1 MLKHIKIAA
10 AFLLMAVGCSDL
22 NDIKDRLDSAESRLE
37 ALETQVDILK
47 GNLET
52 LTKLKEYHTIKAVEF
67 DETEKIYEITLTN
80 GEKISLYQGSIGF
93 YSPIMTID
101 EEGYWKM
108 SLTSADGTVIEE
120 KHILNNGEKVSAVGE
135 KGITPQFRI
144 DSSENWEVSYDE
156 GTTWTDVLNEAGQPV
171 KATPNDSADNYF
183 EDVTIEDGKLVIKMK
198 DQANS
203 VISLPI
209 LGNFYFII
217 KDEIGNDINDL
228 QFFTLGETKKYTID
242 QSDISEVTVL
252 TCPAGFSVNISG
264 DLLEIT
270 AVTETRSLSADSG
283 RDITFLATS
292 ASNPGLFVM
301 EKLQVEKTTAP
312 IVILSKTD
320 ASIVSLT
327 FGVKTYNS
335 DGYYYVIRPAHEP
348 EPTSAEIRA
357 GAYSTETELTVNGLI
372 PATEYVLYVMSTAGE
387 DTFSNIV
394 KLQTET
400 SAITSYYDAY
410 QAGLDIEIA
419 GVKINKSG
427 LNNSQGKLITSSDS
441 AISET
446 GVYFIEQGTTTASID
461 GNSNPGYADLIIIGD
476 SPSSRATLTIN
487 GTVVFSGKLKN
498 LDIIEKRVQEEEGFD
513 VFKPI
518 ANSSIIFD
526 NCHIS
531 TATAKSQLFY
541 GNVTIKE
548 FVMHNCDIE
557 VTANEKQLWKLGT
570 NGTFQKFDLT
580 NNIIYSSVNGGSRLF
595 EICQSGSINNLIF
608 NYNTVAEVYNS
619 TQKSYVKISSLGDIQ
634 LNNNLF
640 YLSMYSDSNY
650 NGNSYTSIINTTT
663 EPTSGK
669 VADNVMY
676 WTPEENIVRLK
687 ITNKLDEK
695 IGTNTCSTQKDN
707 SKLVDTSTLNVQ
719 SGIIKPNNKYGATR

>member
-1 MLKHIKIAA
+1 
-10 AFLLMAVGCSDL
+10 MAVGCSDL

-108 SLTSADGTVIEE
+108 SLTDAEGTVIEE
-120 KHILNNGEKVSAVGE
+120 KYILNNGEKVSAVGE

-171 KATPNDSADNYF
+171 KATPDDSADNYF
-183 EDVTIEDGKLVIKMK
+183 QSIAIENGNFVITMK

-217 KDEIGNDINDL
+217 KDENGNSIDEL
-228 QFFTLGETKKYTID
+228 QFFTLGEKKTYTID
-242 QSDISEVTVL
+242 QSDISEVTIL

-264 DLLEIT
+264 DLLEIEAT
-270 AVTETRSLSADSG
+270 AGTKSLTADSG

-301 EKLQVEKTTAP
+301 EKIQVEKTTAP

-335 DGYYYVIRPAHEP
+335 DGYYYVIRPADEP

-394 KLQTET
+394 KLQTGT
-400 SAITSYYDAY
+400 SAITSYYEAY

-427 LNNSQGKLITSSDS
+427 LNNRQGKLITSSDS

-446 GVYFIEQGTTTASID
+446 GVYFIEQGTTASID
-461 GNSNPGYADLIIIGD
+461 ASPNAGYADLIIIGD

-498 LDIIEKRVQEEEGFD
+498 LDIIEKRVQEGEGFD

-518 ANSSIIFD
+518 ANSSIIID

-557 VTANEKQLWKLGT
+557 VTANQKQLWKLGGSGIFT
-570 NGTFQKFDLT
+570 KFDMS
-580 NNIIYSSVNGGSRLF
+580 NNIIYSSVDNGSQNF
-595 EICQSGSINNLIF
+595 EICLNGSITNLIF
-608 NYNTVAEVYNS
+608 NQNTVAEVYCCLNGA
-619 TQKSYVKISSLGDIQ
+619 QKNYITISSLTDLQ

-640 YLSMYSDSNY
+640 YLSKYADSNY
-650 NGNSYTSIINTTT
+650 NKGNYTSIIKIANDA
-663 EPTSGK
+663 EPASGT
-669 VADNVMY
+669 VANNVMY
-676 WTPEENIVRLK
+676 WSKTDVRLK
-687 ITNKLDEK
+687 ITNNLPTT
-695 IGTNTCSTQKDN
+695 IGRNTYSSQTDATQ
-707 SKLVDTSTLNVQ
+707 LVDTSTLDIKN
-719 SGIIKPNNKYGATR
+719 GIIQPNNKYGAKR

>member
-1 MLKHIKIAA
+1 MLKHINIAA

-242 QSDISEVTVL
+242 QSDISEVTIL
-252 TCPAGFSVNISG
+252 TCPSGFSVRIEGNQ
-264 DLLEIT
+264 LEIT
-270 AVTETRSLSADSG
+270 AVVGTKSLSADSG

-301 EKLQVEKTTAP
+301 EKLQVESSTSP
-312 IVILSKTD
+312 IIVLSKT
-320 ASIVSLT
+320 AAEITSLT
-327 FGVKTYNS
+327 FEVKIYNS
-335 DGYYYVIRPAHEP
+335 DGYYYMLKPANDPAPTKDELKGCSFVTEPQVIVSGLTP
-348 EPTSAEIRA
+348 
-357 GAYSTETELTVNGLI
+357 STEYKLYAMSASGEESYSDITALQASTTE
-372 PATEYVLYVMSTAGE
+372 
-387 DTFSNIV
+387 
-394 KLQTET
+394 
-400 SAITSYYDAY
+400 ITSYYEAY
-410 QAGLDIEIA
+410 LAGADIEIA
-419 GVKINKSG
+419 GVKHNKSS
-427 LNNSQGKLITSSDS
+427 LNNKEAKLINNSEPSISS
-441 AISET
+441 A
-446 GVYFIEQGTTTASID
+446 GLYFIEQGTTASISASPNA
-461 GNSNPGYADLIIIGD
+461 GWTDLIIIGD
-476 SPSSRATLTIN
+476 SPTSRADIKIDGTII
-487 GTVVFSGKLKN
+487 FSGKFKN
-498 LDIIEKRVQEEEGFD
+498 LNILENAEVDM
-513 VFKPI
+513 FKPSTNATI
-518 ANSSIIFD
+518 VLD

-531 TATAKSQLFY
+531 TSKAKSQIFY
-541 GNVTIKE
+541 GNTTITE

-557 VTANEKQLWKLGT
+557 VTANEKQLWKLGK

-580 NNIIYSSVNGGSRLF
+580 NNIIYSSVNGGSLLF

-650 NGNSYTSIINTTT
+650 NGSSYTSIINTTT

-676 WTPEENIVRLK
+676 WTPAEDIVRLK
-687 ITNKLDEK
+687 ITNNLDEK